1 MQEKL
6 SESNRKSAEN
16 IKEINKL
23 KQISQ
28 DTNIKGTPNII
39 DVNIDG
45 DINVRRNNGN
55 DGHFIEDSVDFQ
67 KFRTLEL

>member
-55 DGHFIEDSVDFQ
+55 DGRFIEDSVDFQ
-67 KFRTLEL
+67 KFCTLEL